1 MTKNKIIVL
10 IISLIIILGLIIRTY
25 CFSNNEVPEVEKKEE
40 ISENSEEVVETPLL
54 VKIEEPETE
63 QQPENQAEQT
73 NDSKP
78 TTKKYK
84 ASNGKSYDSIG
95 NINIP
100 KLGINYPIL
109 ATTTEQTLKVAV
121 TTYWGGNPNEVGN
134 LCVSGHNYKNSKFFG
149 KLLNIKNGDTIQI
162 SDLNGKTLNYKVY
175 DTFIVDPQD
184 TSCTSQ
190 LTNGKIEVTLITCY
204 YENGNAHAT
213 KRFIVKA
220 RVE

>member
-40 ISENSEEVVETPLL
+40 ISESSEEVVETPLL

-121 TTYWGGNPNEVGN
+121 TKYWGGNPNEVGN

-149 KLLNIKNGDTIQI
+149 K
-162 SDLNGKTLNYKVY
+162 
-175 DTFIVDPQD
+175 
-184 TSCTSQ
+184 
-190 LTNGKIEVTLITCY
+190 
-204 YENGNAHAT
+204 
-213 KRFIVKA
+213 
-220 RVE
+220 

>member
-1 MTKNKIIVL
+1 M
-10 IISLIIILGLIIRTY
+10 
-25 CFSNNEVPEVEKKEE
+25 
-40 ISENSEEVVETPLL
+40 
-54 VKIEEPETE
+54 KIEEPETE

-121 TTYWGGNPNEVGN
+121 TKYW
-134 LCVSGHNYKNSKFFG
+134 GHNYKNSKFFG